1 MSLFLHNYFVETRPL
16 IVHVRNHY
24 VSCRSFSLSRGLIL
38 FLGKAL
44 ACYQQ
49 LTYLYVATNMTF
61 MSRELEQEESI
72 STEDQRVIGL
82 EAADYIWRLAKHSF
96 HILCFSESSRP
107 LCEVSHRTP
116 LG

>member
-1 MSLFLHNYFVETRPL
+1 M
-16 IVHVRNHY
+16 
-24 VSCRSFSLSRGLIL
+24 

-49 LTYLYVATNMTF
+49 LTYLYVATNTTF

-72 STEDQRVIGL
+72 SIEDQRVIGL
-82 EAADYIWRLAKHSF
+82 EATDYICRLAKHSF
-96 HILCFSESSRP
+96 HILCFSESSSP
-107 LCEVSHRTP
+107 SWEVSHRTP